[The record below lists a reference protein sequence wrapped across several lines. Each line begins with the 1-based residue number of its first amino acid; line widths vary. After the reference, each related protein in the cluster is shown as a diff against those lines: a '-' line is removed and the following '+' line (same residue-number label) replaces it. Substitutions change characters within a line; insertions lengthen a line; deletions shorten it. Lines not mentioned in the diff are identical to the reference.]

1 LSPTDQGWLAALL
14 DPTSDAPVRLVVERV
29 PGAQPDPD
37 RIVRQYQLG
46 ARADRLLNRA
56 RGTTKRMLW
65 RIEHRLGCSR
75 TEVYEARRIYL
86 EVEAVKR
93 DA

>member
-1 LSPTDQGWLAALL
+1 MSPADQGWLAALL

-29 PGAQPDPD
+29 PGAQADPD

-46 ARADRLLNRA
+46 ARADRLLTRA
-56 RGTTKRMLW
+56 RSNKKPMLW
-65 RIEHRLGCSR
+65 RIKRRLNCSR
-75 TEVYEARRIYL
+75 TEVYEARRLYL
-86 EVEAVKR
+86 EVEAVRR